1 MELKKILVGLE
12 GLKAKGNLDLD
23 ITGLESNSKN
33 IKEGYMFIAIKGYS
47 VDGHDYIN
55 NAIEAGAKVVMVQE
69 GCDLKKIK
77 LPADVTI
84 IMAKDTREALAICS
98 CNFYGNPSR

>member
-1 MELKKILVGLE
+1 MVMT
-12 GLKAKGNLDLD
+12 N
-23 ITGLESNSKN
+23 
-33 IKEGYMFIAIKGYS
+33 
-47 VDGHDYIN
+47 IN

-84 IMAKDTREALAICS
+84 
-98 CNFYGNPSR
+98 NYGKRHKRSISNM